1 MYIYTYIIYTYI
13 RLHYYSLS
21 MYIYIKQELTS
32 CPSGVQRAAD
42 GLLAGGQQRSG
53 TQFLLYQ
60 YNSTSTDAEGPAT
73 DVGKCSG
80 TGPRSMTAH
89 VNEQIAALEEDRKML
104 ITDGTLIEL
113 EQSLNRALIE
123 PEYSPQQSFH
133 RALTGAVEEDR
144 KMLITDGS

>member
-89 VNEQIAALEEDRKML
+89 VNEQIAALEEDPEKAGTTAAESTAVASQSVELAAEGVRGHEVVRK
-104 ITDGTLIEL
+104 
-113 EQSLNRALIE
+113 A
-123 PEYSPQQSFH
+123 
-133 RALTGAVEEDR
+133 GAVA
-144 KMLITDGS
+144 GG